1 MDDPS
6 FRLPIAFLAAPTL
19 LALGFGLA
27 WTRLGGGKPRRFSF
41 MTSVAMAV
49 ILYAISQGLLG
60 GNGGIAAF
68 VFGLVLGHRR
78 FLVAPKP
85 APHGAAGPRGLQEFH
100 GELVFLLRTFFFLYL
115 GIRVTLTGISMAALL
130 GAAAFVAVFIV
141 SRWPSSTALPRAW
154 RLPPLARRTLRATVS
169 RGMTDTIL
177 ILFAI

>member
-27 WTRLGGGKPRRFSF
+27 WTSLVGRKPRRFSF

-85 APHGAAGPRGLQEFH
+85 PPPRAAGPPGPPEVPRGL
-100 GELVFLLRTFFFLYL
+100 GVL
-115 GIRVTLTGISMAALL
+115 
-130 GAAAFVAVFIV
+130 
-141 SRWPSSTALPRAW
+141 
-154 RLPPLARRTLRATVS
+154 LPPL
-169 RGMTDTIL
+169 
-177 ILFAI
+177 FFP